1 MMSAQ
6 QEGSQRT
13 NTQTDKRTERETDVK
28 RQAKSEKLI
37 MREERATRAREQ
49 KNKGMKMTDLKHD

>member
-13 NTQTDKRTERETDVK
+13 NTQTDKRRERETDVK

-37 MREERATRAREQ
+37 MREKRAKRAREQ